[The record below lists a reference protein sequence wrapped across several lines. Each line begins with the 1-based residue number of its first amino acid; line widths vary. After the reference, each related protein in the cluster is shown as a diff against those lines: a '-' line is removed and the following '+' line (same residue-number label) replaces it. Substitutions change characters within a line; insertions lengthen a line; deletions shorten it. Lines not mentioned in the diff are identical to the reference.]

1 MNLQLH
7 RIPFLNVRAVDC
19 IVSSLPNLENLGIY
33 QCPLLHFATTGK
45 LLGIIEANKKEAGF
59 VHLDFFPTFH
69 QGPDMSNRQGSFGVT
84 WSDPGIN
91 TLAGILKLLIYEY
104 YPKARGLGFDLFN
117 DASAFRRWLEKC
129 PLPDWTVVRANEA
142 VKTYEAKRRLKGFGE
157 QWMADSADPAFKRLA
172 DELAAAMHIED
183 DTEPVAVP
191 GQDVSDARARRD
203 QDRTG
208 GWWRGQSDHCD
219 KCGRGANI
227 LLPFFPFYQHDLCYG
242 CRLGDALDEQD
253 DHMKLWQAS
262 AMHRWLNNPQHE
274 CKTLAAAVE
283 SPSRWDGAHFA
294 SRADAAH
301 EFDKTHSHR
310 IGEEDLIW
318 RVDSTSLDRRYR
330 REREPH
336 GAIDRR
342 REERQ
347 YVPAGKENVQV
358 SIDLAGP
365 ALFVAHF
372 FSDQKEEAFKQHL
385 RQCYEEEKKK
395 KKEEEEAL
403 KQQLRQ
409 GDKEEEEEASEQQLR
424 QRDREKKKK
433 EDEEQQQLLEE
444 VFKLQKFN
452 ASKRLRTRP
461 QAEIEALVA
470 SHRVRDEQQL
480 VSRHRVWTA
489 LAARPNRPALEWD
502 GMREGA
508 LDDAETR
515 LNGGRL
521 LRPRREDDPQWAR

>member
-395 KKEEEEAL
+395 KKEE
-403 KQQLRQ
+403 
-409 GDKEEEEEASEQQLR
+409 D
-424 QRDREKKKK
+424 
-433 EDEEQQQLLEE
+433 
-444 VFKLQKFN
+444 
-452 ASKRLRTRP
+452 
-461 QAEIEALVA
+461 
-470 SHRVRDEQQL
+470 
-480 VSRHRVWTA
+480 
-489 LAARPNRPALEWD
+489 
-502 GMREGA
+502 
-508 LDDAETR
+508 
-515 LNGGRL
+515 
-521 LRPRREDDPQWAR
+521 